1 MKITQLHPILADLN
15 RILFAELFDNFVGNS
30 SLASASDF
38 PSGGASLKNHHACCM
53 GTLRGQPISCADLA
67 RHVTLQHTSANAA
80 TGRVAVGWVLD
91 DDVETKEDDLPVVIA
106 VGINYGQ
113 GAAYLTNKVRWRDS
127 TQMRSR
133 LNKAGKIIQG
143 PGTDDCPF
151 ARFRKNKFHLVAGN
165 FFPWITTCS
174 WDTHGFNGIEG
185 PLLLHCHGFRDPFAS
200 LAALLTSAIG
210 KEVSHLFFHGTNT
223 PVAQLGVDFIR
234 LHGSLL
240 NPASRSTSIQVV
252 FCDNLARPNL
262 LVGNSIGLCLERTGY
277 DEKDVMDLDE

>member
-1 MKITQLHPILADLN
+1 MKIAQLHPILADLN
-15 RILFAELFDNFVGNS
+15 RALFDGLFDNFVANS
-30 SLASASDF
+30 NLASASDF
-38 PSGGASLKNHHACCM
+38 PSGGATLKSHHACCK
-53 GTLRGQPISCADLA
+53 GILRGQTVSCTDLA
-67 RHVTLQHTSANAA
+67 RHTTLHQTNGKTA
-80 TGRVAVGWVLD
+80 TGKVAVGWVLD
-91 DDVETKEDDLPVVIA
+91 DDVGTKEDDLPVVIA

-113 GAAYLTNKVRWRDS
+113 GAAYLTDKVRWRDS

-133 LNKAGKIIQG
+133 LNKAGKIVAG
-143 PGTDDCPF
+143 PGTDDCAF
-151 ARFRKNKFHLVAGN
+151 AHFRKNKYHLVAGN

-174 WDTHGFNGIEG
+174 WDAYGFNGIEG

-200 LAALLTSAIG
+200 LAALLTSGIG

-240 NPASRSTSIQVV
+240 NENRSTSVQVV

-262 LVGNSIGLCLERTGY
+262 PVGNSVGLCLERTGY
-277 DEKDVMDLDE
+277 NEKDVMDLDE